1 MSLALTDLFPLE
13 EALAGVAERLAPC
26 ARLLAPLQP
35 IVQCLAREDDSLVA
49 IHPVDAQAVAL
60 ARRLIS
66 QTRSWLGDKTEVS
79 FLLEAEDR
87 PKLAFAVRLAAPH
100 DSGLLIGLAE
110 HSPTN
115 LASLAKLT
123 QPLRAAATPAF
134 HVITLEEQLDQLQ
147 TRIDH
152 LLAEHDVLKASKE
165 QAIAEAIEEHE
176 RRIDAQQ
183 EYADHLEKEVA
194 RRAKAL
200 KEAKDAA
207 EGASRAKSEFLANM
221 SHEIRTPLNGIV
233 GMVQLL
239 LGTALDTQQ
248 RYYARIAQSS
258 SEVLLAL
265 INDILDF
272 SKIEA
277 GKFEL
282 EERPFDLAAV
292 VADTADL
299 FAARALQ
306 AGLELAYDV
315 HRDVPCQL
323 IGDAERLRQV
333 LINLTSN
340 AIKFTEQGEVV
351 IRVNLVERTGSDAVI
366 RLSVRDTGIGIP
378 ADRRDRLFQS
388 FSQVD
393 TSTTRQYGG
402 TGLGLAIS
410 KQLVEMMQGRIG
422 VESQTGRGSTFWCT
436 VRLRLQPQAKSEL
449 SRLTSELCDLR
460 VLIVDDNA
468 AIREILTSQLE
479 SWGMCPT
486 AVADATAAL
495 ETLRRAVD
503 EHSPYQLALI
513 DHCMP
518 AMSGVQLVQAIRPL
532 SALADL
538 KLIMLTAA
546 GESPSAVQRHALDLR
561 GCVQKP
567 VRKSQLFD
575 ALINAV
581 AGADEKTNCE
591 SAPITPSRSPP
602 KLHGVHILLAEDN
615 HVNQIVAAEIL
626 EQAGLT
632 CDIVNNGAQAVEAL
646 MMCRYDLV
654 LMDCQMPEMDGFE
667 ATRRIRELEAGGQIG
682 RAPDDPLPIIALT
695 ANAVKGD
702 RERCLEAG
710 MSDHVAKPINP
721 KLLVQKIEAF
731 ATDRACVSGRASG
744 SLQVAG
750 PSHGRRQMQSA
761 EPHIDSQSLLDRC
774 MGNVELMSQLLA
786 AFEPEIGRDVQRLD
800 DAIQA
805 GDIPRIANV
814 AHTLKGSAANL
825 SAARLSAWASEIEQA
840 ARRKD
845 EHNYGELLNELRAE
859 FERCLAFLPELNST
873 ALQETTT

>member
-1 MSLALTDLFPLE
+1 MTLALTDLFPLE
-13 EALAGVAERLAPC
+13 DTLAGVAARLAPC
-26 ARLLAPLQP
+26 AQLLTPLQP
-35 IVQCLAREDDSLVA
+35 IVHCLMRDDESLVA
-49 IHPVDAQAVAL
+49 IEPVDAQAVDL

-66 QTRSWLGDKTEVS
+66 QTRSWLGDKDDVT
-79 FLLEAEDR
+79 FLPEGDDR
-87 PKLAFAVRLAAPH
+87 QKLAFAVRLAAPH
-100 DSGLLIGLAE
+100 QSGLLIGLAE
-110 HSPTN
+110 HSPAN
-115 LASLAKLT
+115 LASLAELT
-123 QPLRAAATPAF
+123 QPLRQAATQAF
-134 HVITLEEQLDQLQ
+134 HVITLEENIQQLQ

-152 LLAEHDVLKASKE
+152 LVAEHDVLKASQE

-176 RRIDAQQ
+176 RCIDAQQ
-183 EYADHLEKEVA
+183 EYADHLEKEVG

-239 LGTALDTQQ
+239 LGTSLDTQQ

-258 SEVLLAL
+258 SEALLAL

-282 EERPFDLAAV
+282 EERPFDLSAL

-306 AGLELAYDV
+306 SGLELAYDV
-315 HRDVPCQL
+315 QRDVPCL
-323 IGDAERLRQV
+323 VIGDAERLRQV

-340 AIKFTEQGEVV
+340 AIKFTDQGEVV
-351 IRVNLVERTGSDAVI
+351 IRVSLVERTESDAAI
-366 RLSVRDTGIGIP
+366 RLSVRDTGIGVP

-388 FSQVD
+388 FSQLD
-393 TSTTRQYGG
+393 ASTTRQYGG

-410 KQLVEMMQGRIG
+410 RQLVEMMQGQIG
-422 VESQTGRGSTFWCT
+422 VESQPGRGSTFWCT
-436 VRLRLQPQAKSEL
+436 VRLRLQPQAKGAFGRVADQL
-449 SRLTSELCDLR
+449 RDLR
-460 VLIVDDNA
+460 VLVVDDNA
-468 AIREILTSQLE
+468 ASREILTSQLE
-479 SWGMCPT
+479 SWGMRPT
-486 AVADATAAL
+486 AVPDGTAAL
-495 ETLRRAVD
+495 DTLSRAAD
-503 EHSPYQLALI
+503 EQFPYQLALI

-538 KLIMLTAA
+538 KLVMLTAA
-546 GESPSAVQRHALDLR
+546 GEPPSAVQRHALDLC

-575 ALINAV
+575 ALVNAV
-581 AGADEKTNCE
+581 AGADEKANCE

-615 HVNQIVAAEIL
+615 QVNQVVAAEIL
-626 EQAGLT
+626 EHAGLT
-632 CDIVNNGAQAVEAL
+632 CDIVNNGAQAVEAVK
-646 MMCRYDLV
+646 MCRYDLV

-682 RAPDDPLPIIALT
+682 RSAERLPIIALT

-731 ATDRACVSGRASG
+731 TAERTSAGARPAATG
-744 SLQVAG
+744 QVAC
-750 PSHGRRQMQSA
+750 PADDRRQTQPS
-761 EPHIDSQSLLDRC
+761 EPHIDSKSLLERC
-774 MGNVELMSQLLA
+774 MGNVELMSRLLA
-786 AFEPEIGRDVQRLD
+786 AFEPEIGRDVQRLEE
-800 DAIQA
+800 AIQA
-805 GDIPRIANV
+805 GDNPRIANI
-814 AHTLKGSAANL
+814 AHTLKGAAANL
-825 SAARLSAWASEIEQA
+825 SAARLSDLAREIEQA
-840 ARRKD
+840 ARRNEPNNFD
-845 EHNYGELLNELRAE
+845 ELLNEVRRE
-859 FERCLAFLPELNST
+859 FERCLGALPALNSP